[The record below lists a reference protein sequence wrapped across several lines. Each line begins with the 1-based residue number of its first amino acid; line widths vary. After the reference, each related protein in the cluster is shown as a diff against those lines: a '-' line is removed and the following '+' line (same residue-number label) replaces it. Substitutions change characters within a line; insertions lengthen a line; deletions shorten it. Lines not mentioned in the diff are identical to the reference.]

1 LWVRMKELRHQAPWQ
16 QRNCWSVKSG
26 SGEDTVTVIRQVQN
40 LLLPC
45 LVRQSEVF
53 EGMSPYL
60 CSFKTD
66 NAGLRRLEHLESEPV
81 FILHCFKQWH
91 FRYARMQLTL
101 YLHFSL

>member
-1 LWVRMKELRHQAPWQ
+1 MIKFLDFVGEDERTETSGTMIIEKLLVSE
-16 QRNCWSVKSG
+16 SG
-26 SGEDTVTVIRQVQN
+26 SGEETVTVIRQVQN

-66 NAGLRRLEHLESEPV
+66 SAGLRRLQRLESEPV
-81 FILHCFKQWH
+81 FILHCFKQ
-91 FRYARMQLTL
+91 
-101 YLHFSL
+101 